1 MLYEVYRGLT
11 KRVKVHT
18 SVLPSL
24 TFCGN
29 IATAQYYAHNP
40 NNQTL
45 DGHRVGR
52 QPTVWRAQ
60 VEINN
65 PIIIREDYSGMCLND
80 LSRAFSKKEMAD
92 LLVQFQDHFREC
104 DDWYYYQAGGKVSQ
118 NYMMEIIRRNPC
130 LFDLHIPA
138 YVFLDDPNIVSRL
151 KITGFD
157 GSINRGTAVS
167 SQDIEYRVFS
177 SLQIKGAVI
186 TEGGS

>member
-40 NNQTL
+40 NNRDLETV
-45 DGHRVGR
+45 RIGR
-52 QPTVWRAQ
+52 HPTVYRVL

-65 PIIIREDYSGMCLND
+65 PIVIREDYSGMCLND
-80 LSRAFSKKEMAD
+80 FDRVFSKEEKTK
-92 LLVQFQDHFREC
+92 LLVQFEDYFRDC
-104 DDWYYYQAGGKVSQ
+104 DDWSYYQAAGRLSE
-118 NYMMEIIRRNPC
+118 NYLMEVIRRNPC

-138 YVFLDDPNIVSRL
+138 WVFLDDPNIISRL
-151 KITGFD
+151 RITGFD

-177 SLQIKGAVI
+177 SLQIKGAVV
-186 TEGGS
+186 TEGEL